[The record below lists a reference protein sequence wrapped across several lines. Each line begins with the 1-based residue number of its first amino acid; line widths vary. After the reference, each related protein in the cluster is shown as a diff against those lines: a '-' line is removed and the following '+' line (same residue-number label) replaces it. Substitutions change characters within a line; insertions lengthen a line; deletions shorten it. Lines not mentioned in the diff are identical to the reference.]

1 MCVTPKSFALVILW
15 TVSNAEDSRIKWFTN
30 TKSWFNMRLQ
40 GQVKAFLCKILSS
53 LKEQFCLFTTS
64 FLLLKFQ
71 LSFLTEET
79 LEKTLLWMH
88 NMYSVDIWLWPQPH
102 KDAPSVDS
110 EPTGG
115 CWSGSEAF
123 EMPHEQHASKKSEW
137 CADTLKDVLN
147 MQCIVTPIVSNLSA
161 WSVALWF

>member
-40 GQVKAFLCKILSS
+40 GHVKAILCKILSS

-123 EMPHEQHASKKSEW
+123 EMPHEQHASKKS
-137 CADTLKDVLN
+137 DTLKDVLN